1 MVTNV
6 FLIMLSQ
13 YFYFHPRKQK
23 FAFLSATFQGACYF
37 YDSDIELMLGA
48 KHFVKVQRF
57 NASENLTIFKVDPKN
72 LLVQVC
78 LNNGNSRK
86 F

>member
-13 YFYFHPRKQK
+13 YFYYHP
-23 FAFLSATFQGACYF
+23 SSTFQGTCYF
-37 YDSDIELMLGA
+37 FDSYIELMLGA

-57 NASENLTIFKVDPKN
+57 SASENLTIFKVDPKK
-72 LLVQVC
+72 LLVYE
-78 LNNGNSRK
+78 L
-86 F
+86 